1 MKTDRKLKM
10 GMVGGGSGA
19 FIGGIHRMAA
29 QLDGQIELVC
39 GVFSSD
45 ADKSI
50 AFGKEIY
57 LNDDRLYRTFD
68 EMMAS
73 EARLLRRSEW
83 ILFPLLRKT
92 TCILLRRCPL

>member
-1 MKTDRKLKM
+1 MIRNRKLKM

-29 QLDGQIELVC
+29 QLDGHIELVC

-45 ADKSI
+45 SEKSI

-57 LNDDRLYRTFD
+57 LKLPGY
-68 EMMAS
+68 
-73 EARLLRRSEW
+73 RLLSLIRMPIIQCWFKQRPWS
-83 ILFPLLRKT
+83 I
-92 TCILLRRCPL
+92 I